1 MSENYEN
8 KQPVTDRDQDSS
20 CRKRASAGGSA
31 TAQDLRNWLV
41 LKIAELTGID
51 PREIGVGKPF
61 TVFGVTSKDAILISG
76 ELEEWLGRRLSPAL
90 LYDYPSIE
98 AVVRRLSGQSE
109 DAGRDQRS
117 NSGSISAVDPL
128 GEILARLEPLSA
140 DEAETILEKQAL
152 T

>member
-1 MSENYEN
+1 
-8 KQPVTDRDQDSS
+8 
-20 CRKRASAGGSA
+20 
-31 TAQDLRNWLV
+31 